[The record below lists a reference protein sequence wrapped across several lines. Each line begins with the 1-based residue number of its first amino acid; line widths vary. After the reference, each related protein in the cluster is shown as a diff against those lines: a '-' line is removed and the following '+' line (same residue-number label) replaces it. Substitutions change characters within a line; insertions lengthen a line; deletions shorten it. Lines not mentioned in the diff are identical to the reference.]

1 MEIGEKI
8 KRLRSAKLMTQAEL
22 AGSEITRNMLSRIEN
37 GAAQPSMS
45 TVKYIAERLGVSPG
59 FLLAGEDDEQL
70 YFKSQEIENIKKL
83 YSHKNFRL
91 CMDICKN
98 SEWRD
103 DELLLIEAE
112 SCLRVGAEEFSAGN
126 LHAAAELFEQALEC
140 SSKTI
145 YNTDV
150 IVCEISSYFE
160 YMRLISPTFYSD
172 FEYEEQG
179 KRLMLTGNRFS
190 VYAGIFCE
198 AETTAL
204 SEMAFLKERMDLL
217 DADSS
222 YALHIN
228 ARLMMEQENFEGA
241 NQALHKLL
249 FDDSFDFPEPML
261 YFVFCDLEICCKET
275 GDFKGAY
282 EYSGNKI
289 TLLQKLLS

>member
-8 KRLRSAKLMTQAEL
+8 KRLRGAKLMTQAEL

-37 GAAQPSMS
+37 GAAQPSIG
-45 TVKYIAERLGVSPG
+45 TVRYIAERLNVSPG

-83 YSHKNFRL
+83 YTHKNFRL
-91 CMDICKN
+91 CRDICKN

-112 SCLRVGAEEFSAGN
+112 SCLHVGVEEFSAGN
-126 LHAAAELFEQALEC
+126 LRAAIELFDEALEC
-140 SSKTI
+140 AEETI

-150 IVCEISSYFE
+150 IVAQISSYFD
-160 YMRLISPTFYSD
+160 YMRIISPVLTSD
-172 FEYEEQG
+172 NEYEEAG
-179 KRLMLTGNRFS
+179 RRLMITENGFCLYS
-190 VYAGIFCE
+190 GIFCE
-198 AETTAL
+198 ADESTL
-204 SEMAFLKERMDLL
+204 EEVAFLQEKMDML
-217 DADSS
+217 DENSS
-222 YALHIN
+222 YALHLR
-228 ARLMMEQENFEGA
+228 ARLMMERNDYASA
-241 NQALHKLL
+241 NELLHKLL

-261 YFVFCDLEICCKET
+261 YFVFCDLEVCCKET

-289 TLLQKLLS
+289 ALLQKLIS